1 MVFFVLHAFS
11 TASGSPASSSSHGL
25 QFALVSKNKNNIVPL
40 SESSYEEP
48 EEPEEPKE
56 PQEPQASCVDGED
69 EIELLEKAKNIP
81 GVVQLVD
88 QPHTCLMLEPLK
100 EKARV
105 LRDANA
111 SRISQ
116 FQGKKNR
123 KQIYRKNRKLRSVQL
138 SRDENAEN
146 SSDENAEKSSDL
158 STCAAALMLM
168 HDVLETLKGL
178 HRIDIVHA
186 DLSLDNIQVPA
197 NEEGPFFKLV
207 NFGKAFLD
215 SKGFFNKL
223 VNFGKAFFGHSDSKG
238 DGAFSGTSVPRWRGS
253 DPDPFHT
260 RNRMSDDVEVLLQIT
275 ALMIWPNIDFFEL
288 QRAWLSSLDMA
299 RENETRWTNFS
310 TSINSNWCDKI
321 PTESK
326 CGFAFSPICQYFMSE
341 FYAEDGTYKSRTKL
355 IKVEDSMLNLVQ
367 RGFET
372 VNQYV
377 VMVEGQVKNLKKYTF
392 AEKKKVWEKAIDKRQ
407 L

>member
-1 MVFFVLHAFS
+1 VTL
-11 TASGSPASSSSHGL
+11 SSHGSQL
-25 QFALVSKNKNNIVPL
+25 ALVSKNDNDIAPLSGKKRKYDDIVPL
-40 SESSYEEP
+40 SESSYE
-48 EEPEEPKE
+48 PEEPKK

-197 NEEGPFFKLV
+197 NEEGPFF
-207 NFGKAFLD
+207 
-215 SKGFFNKL
+215 KL